1 MVQWTYDFPL
11 SQVSDDDNS
20 MRNCIVAI
28 VKVVVVDVVVIVG
41 VGVDGDEEGSQPTV
55 IHIVVDS
62 NWWFLILNE
71 QWITWIEIEKI
82 SLWMNKMNKI
92 QQTSQTFYSIL
103 NDVLWSTWSYL
114 ILLMKYFSF
123 KSIMMTNH
131 WWHYNYDQLE

>member
-41 VGVDGDEEGSQPTV
+41 VGVDGHEEGIQQTV

-71 QWITWIEIEKI
+71 QWITWIEIEKT
-82 SLWMNKMNKI
+82 SL
-92 QQTSQTFYSIL
+92 
-103 NDVLWSTWSYL
+103 
-114 ILLMKYFSF
+114 
-123 KSIMMTNH
+123 
-131 WWHYNYDQLE
+131 